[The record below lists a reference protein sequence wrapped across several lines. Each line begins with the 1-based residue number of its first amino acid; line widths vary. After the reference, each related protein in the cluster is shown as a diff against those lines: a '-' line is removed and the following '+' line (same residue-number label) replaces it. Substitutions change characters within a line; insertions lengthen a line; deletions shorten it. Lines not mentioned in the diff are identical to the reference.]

1 MSHILH
7 ISLAFTAHQTHA
19 KQPINTTF
27 SLVTKNLITTKLVV
41 SKNKNLMKYCS
52 HMVTYKFQCCN
63 YFVSKTV
70 FQLNDILA
78 VQELFS
84 SQAMIYKILYKKVNI

>member
-1 MSHILH
+1 
-7 ISLAFTAHQTHA
+7 
-19 KQPINTTF
+19 
-27 SLVTKNLITTKLVV
+27 
-41 SKNKNLMKYCS
+41 
-52 HMVTYKFQCCN
+52 MVTYKFQCCN